1 MALATAVRSA
11 IWSVDKEQPIDAVT
25 TLEQRAAAS
34 LAPRRANVILLSL
47 FAAIALLLAAVGI
60 YGVIAYSVSRRT
72 QEMGIRMALGARGRQ
87 LTGMVLGRTLILA
100 LGGVII
106 GLFAAV
112 GATRFMGS
120 LLVDVSALDAAT
132 FILVPLLLCVVAA
145 AAAYLPARRASKVD
159 PMVALRY
166 E

>member
-1 MALATAVRSA
+1 
-11 IWSVDKEQPIDAVT
+11 
-25 TLEQRAAAS
+25 
-34 LAPRRANVILLSL
+34 
-47 FAAIALLLAAVGI
+47 
-60 YGVIAYSVSRRT
+60 
-72 QEMGIRMALGARGRQ
+72 MGIRMALGARDRQ
-87 LTGMVLGRTLILA
+87 LTGMVLGRALTLA
-100 LGGVII
+100 LSGVVI
-106 GLFAAV
+106 GLFAAA

-145 AAAYLPARRASKVD
+145 AAAYLPARRACRVD